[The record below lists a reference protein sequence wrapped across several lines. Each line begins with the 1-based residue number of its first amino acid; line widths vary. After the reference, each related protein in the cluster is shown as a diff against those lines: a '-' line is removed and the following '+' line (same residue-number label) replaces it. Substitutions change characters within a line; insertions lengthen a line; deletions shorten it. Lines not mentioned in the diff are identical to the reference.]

1 MDASNNKTKTV
12 THDYTVVYFISQK
25 KVYMKFL
32 SKDCWKWHM
41 PKTARV
47 TVHGQ
52 CDPFRLE

>member
-1 MDASNNKTKTV
+1 MGAPNNKTKTV

-25 KVYMKFL
+25 SLYEI
-32 SKDCWKWHM
+32 SIKDCWKWHM